1 MTVDQVLFITAALM
15 TMDWLWFTLAGGL
28 MIWLILWALWSG
40 RSAGSGLRR
49 KFRRGWRRSSA
60 GARGTN

>member
-40 RSAGSGLRR
+40 RSAGSGLRP
-49 KFRRGWRRSSA
+49 FRPLSR
-60 GARGTN
+60 